1 MEYRC
6 SNFWIVD
13 DDLSFGKSLR
23 RMLNARGLPAEY
35 FGSAQS
41 FLDSVPPGEDGCAI
55 VDIHMPVLDGFG
67 LLKKM
72 RDLRYDMFVIIVT
85 GHTDNDARD
94 RAIQSGAGGFL
105 RKPFSEESL
114 MELVGKLEEDR
125 SASQP

>member
-1 MEYRC
+1 MP
-6 SNFWIVD
+6 SPGSKFWIID

-41 FLDSVPPGEDGCAI
+41 FLDSVPQGECGCAI
-55 VDIHMPVLDGFG
+55 VDIHMPDVDGFA

-72 RDLRYDMFVIIVT
+72 RELRYDMAVIIVT
-85 GHTDNDARD
+85 GHADNDARD
-94 RAIQSGAGGFL
+94 RALQSGAGGFL

-114 MELVGKLEEDR
+114 MELVGKLEGDR
-125 SASQP
+125 SAA